1 MFRNLILSIL
11 SSLLFILAWPPYGFP
26 FLIFL
31 AFVPLLIHFCNLQS
45 KKQIFG
51 YSFFTFFL
59 WNISVTYWIL
69 YASFFGMVMAVLVNS
84 LLMAGVF
91 TIAFWI
97 KSSYDIKRGLW
108 SLLCFWLSFE
118 YLHLNWDLSWPWLTI
133 GNVFS
138 HYPSNIQWYEYTGIL
153 GGSLW
158 VLVVNILVFRAFTK
172 RQFSWSI
179 PIFIAVPLL
188 FSYFHDTSLQVGKEV
203 RFLIVQPN
211 IDPYKDKFEGL
222 SAEEQL
228 QKFIQLAQTQLD
240 STTQYLLGPETA
252 LVRGVWENHI
262 DKSPAVIELRKLI
275 EKHPDLTVILGAT
288 TFRMF
293 SDTTDMPSTV
303 RKYRNGSYY
312 DVYNSALQITKE
324 KVQIYHKSKLVQGVE
339 FIPFS
344 SVLSKLDFLTIDL
357 GGISGSLGTQEDRAV
372 FASSSNVA
380 PIICYES
387 IFGEYITDYTKNG
400 ADVFTIITNDGWWKN
415 TPGYQQHLHYASLR
429 AIENRR
435 EIARSANTGIS
446 AFIDVKGNVSDAT
459 QWDQQETIVKSI
471 NLYSGNTFYVVYGDY
486 IGRVFSFLS
495 ILFLCFGI
503 AKRRAYH

>member
-1 MFRNLILSIL
+1 MS
-11 SSLLFILAWPPYGFP
+11 G
-26 FLIFL
+26 IFL
-31 AFVPLLIHFCNLQS
+31 AKTL
-45 KKQIFG
+45 
-51 YSFFTFFL
+51 
-59 WNISVTYWIL
+59 
-69 YASFFGMVMAVLVNS
+69 ASAKG
-84 LLMAGVF
+84 
-91 TIAFWI
+91 
-97 KSSYDIKRGLW
+97 KSS
-108 SLLCFWLSFE
+108 
-118 YLHLNWDLSWPWLTI
+118 T
-133 GNVFS
+133 
-138 HYPSNIQWYEYTGIL
+138 
-153 GGSLW
+153 
-158 VLVVNILVFRAFTK
+158 
-172 RQFSWSI
+172 
-179 PIFIAVPLL
+179 
-188 FSYFHDTSLQVGKEV
+188 
-203 RFLIVQPN
+203 
-211 IDPYKDKFEGL
+211 
-222 SAEEQL
+222 
-228 QKFIQLAQTQLD
+228 LA
-240 STTQYLLGPETA
+240 ETA

-275 EKHPDLTVILGAT
+275 DKHPDLTVILGAT

-357 GGISGSLGTQEDRAV
+357 GGISGSLGTQEDRTV
-372 FASSSNVA
+372 FA
-380 PIICYES
+380 
-387 IFGEYITDYTKNG
+387 EYITDYTKNG